1 MKSIKVLITIILLFG
16 VTISQAQKIEY
27 NGVNY
32 VVKKNAIFMDGKDI
46 TNTLSLEEQVNIK
59 NTLSQKILTDKKLKE
74 AEKAQKKSEKK
85 QKAAEKKQKKAENE
99 IKKKEKA
106 KKNYSEAQNRYE
118 KELKRHEKLRNKGKL
133 SPEDEVKWQK
143 KLDGLQ
149 NKIEKAKRKM

>member
-1 MKSIKVLITIILLFG
+1 MRLIKLFITIIFLFG

-32 VVKKNAIFMDGKDI
+32 VVKKNAIFMDGNDI

-59 NTLSQKILTDKKLKE
+59 NALSQKILTDKKLKE
-74 AEKAQKKSEKK
+74 AEKAQKK
-85 QKAAEKKQKKAENE
+85 AEKAQKKAEKAQKKAENE

-106 KKNYSEAQNRYE
+106 KKKYSDAQKRYE

-133 SPEDEVKWQK
+133 SPEEEIKWQK

>member
-32 VVKKNAIFMDGKDI
+32 VVKKNAIFMDDKDI
-46 TNTLSLEEQVNIK
+46 TNNLSLEEQVNIK
-59 NTLSQKILTDKKLKE
+59 NALSQKILTDKKLKE
-74 AEKAQKKSEKK
+74 AEKAQKKAGKK

-106 KKNYSEAQNRYE
+106 KKNYYEAQNRYE

-133 SPEDEVKWQK
+133 SPEDEIKWQK